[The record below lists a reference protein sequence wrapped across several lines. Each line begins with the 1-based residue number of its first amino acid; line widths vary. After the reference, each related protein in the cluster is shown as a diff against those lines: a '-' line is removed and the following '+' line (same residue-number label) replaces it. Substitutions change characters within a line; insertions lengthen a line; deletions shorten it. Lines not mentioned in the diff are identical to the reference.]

1 MAGPAESENLRAE
14 IESLRAEARYR
25 HERYDLYRPK
35 MYGPRPTTMA
45 RFRELE
51 QAHQDAERASVE
63 SSKTAR
69 LTRGAERPRHAPV
82 ATSTQRLERARV
94 ALKAEHRRAGP
105 GRPARLPAL
114 ATRVGNGLGGRI
126 RAELG
131 CQATRSPRSDRS

>member
-25 HERYDLYRPK
+25 HERYDLYRQRCTGRARQPWRGSGSSSRLTK
-35 MYGPRPTTMA
+35 TPR
-45 RFRELE
+45 
-51 QAHQDAERASVE
+51 RASVE

-114 ATRVGNGLGGRI
+114 ATRLGNGLGGRI

-131 CQATRSPRSDRS
+131 FQATRSPRSDRS